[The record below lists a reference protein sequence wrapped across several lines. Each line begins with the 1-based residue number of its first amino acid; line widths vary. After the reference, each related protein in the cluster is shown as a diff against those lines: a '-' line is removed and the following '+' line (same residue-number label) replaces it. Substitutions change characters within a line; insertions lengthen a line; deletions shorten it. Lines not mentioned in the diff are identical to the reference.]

1 MAVKKKVF
9 LGVLAAVALVAVAA
23 AAIFV
28 VRVPNLTIYYD
39 SDGGEA
45 FSVQTKTGVVKKVE
59 LPGYEKVSFVTPF
72 DGGYYCRAQKDG
84 QNYLILVRD
93 GQVESALPE
102 PVYGAEQVV
111 EEMCASQDGLY
122 ISCSTLEQQKV
133 LFADFANGQ
142 VTELPLDGSQSQSC
156 LSARGST
163 VLLGRSDN
171 SVARIYRYQSGRAQE
186 LVRGTEPVLLSETQ
200 FLYTDENDNL
210 QLYDLTAGAS
220 QPAPQKTDFSL
231 YDGMEWSKPA
241 TADGKWLAGWR
252 AGIPFYDA
260 TAPVGGITL
269 TDMDS
274 GKTYCLPTTLG
285 RRASHLQAVSGT

>member
-1 MAVKKKVF
+1 MVVKKKVLF
-9 LGVLAAVALVAVAA
+9 GVLAAVALVAVVA
-23 AAIFV
+23 AAIYV
-28 VRVPNLTIYYD
+28 VRVPNLTIYYN

-45 FSVQTKTGVVKKVE
+45 FSVQTKTGLVKKVK

-84 QNYLILVRD
+84 QNYLVLVRG
-93 GQVESALPE
+93 GQAESALPE
-102 PVYGAEQVV
+102 PVCGTEQVV
-111 EEMCASQDGLY
+111 EEMCAAQDGLY
-122 ISCSTLEQQKV
+122 ISCSTVEQQKV
-133 LFADFANGQ
+133 LFVDFANGQ
-142 VTELPLDGSQSQSC
+142 VTELPLDGSQWQSH
-156 LSARGST
+156 LSARGNT

-171 SVARIYRYQSGRAQE
+171 GVARIYRYQSGQAQE
-186 LVRGTEPVLLSETQ
+186 LVQGQEPVLLSETQ
-200 FLYTDENDNL
+200 FLYTDENDKL
-210 QLYDLTAGAS
+210 KLYDLTAGAS
-220 QPAPQKTDFSL
+220 QPAPQKADFGL

-241 TADGKWLAGWR
+241 TVDGKWLAGWR

-285 RRASHLQAVSGT
+285 RRVSHLQVVCGA